1 MNYSE
6 LETKVVEAI
15 QTETPTVSDAHFEQK
30 LLGVVD
36 KSTLQ
41 MSIGAALAGTVS
53 GALSSAIPQINI
65 FAGIPAIIGGVV
77 MKKFLGATGITGDI
91 GDGLMIAGISEAIS
105 GLIGSSL
112 LSGNGAA
119 QQRKERPELESEA
132 PKKNQVAGG
141 VTW

>member
-15 QTETPTVSDAHFEQK
+15 QTGTPTIADAKFEQK
-30 LLGVVD
+30 L
-36 KSTLQ
+36 
-41 MSIGAALAGTVS
+41 GAALAGTVS
-53 GALSSAIPQINI
+53 GALTSAIPQINI

-77 MKKFLGATGITGDI
+77 MKKFLGGTGITGDI

-112 LSGNGAA
+112 LQTR

>member
-1 MNYSE
+1 MNYDE

-15 QTETPTVSDAHFEQK
+15 QTETPKLGDPSFEQTK
-30 LLGVVD
+30 LLGVVN

-41 MSIGAALAGTVS
+41 MALGAALAGTVS
-53 GALSSAIPQINI
+53 GALTSAVPQINI
-65 FAGIPAIIGGVV
+65 FAGVPAIIGGVV
-77 MKKFLGATGITGDI
+77 IKKFLGSTGLTGDV

-112 LSGNGAA
+112 LQTR
-119 QQRKERPELESEA
+119 QQRKDRPELESEA
-132 PKKNQVAGG
+132 PKKNQIAGG

>member
-1 MNYSE
+1 
-6 LETKVVEAI
+6 
-15 QTETPTVSDAHFEQK
+15 
-30 LLGVVD
+30 LGVVD

-65 FAGIPAIIGGVV
+65 FAGIPAIISGVA

>member
-1 MNYSE
+1 MGLHCHTTSNSFC
-6 LETKVVEAI
+6 
-15 QTETPTVSDAHFEQK
+15 FEVT
-30 LLGVVD
+30 GVVKHTFFMCWQAQRD
-36 KSTLQ
+36 
-41 MSIGAALAGTVS
+41 MAG
-53 GALSSAIPQINI
+53 L
-65 FAGIPAIIGGVV
+65 
-77 MKKFLGATGITGDI
+77 TGDV

-112 LSGNGAA
+112 LQTR

>member
-6 LETKVVEAI
+6 LESKVVEAI
-15 QTETPTVSDAHFEQK
+15 QTETPTIADAHFEQK

-53 GALSSAIPQINI
+53 GALTSAIPQINI

-77 MKKFLGATGITGDI
+77 IKKFLGATGLTGDV

-112 LSGNGAA
+112 LQTR

-132 PKKNQVAGG
+132 PKKNQLAGG